1 VLLRGAAGRGWT
13 PNPAARHTQVMES
26 AIGWLIIG
34 FLAGSVS
41 GWVVGVRSAQG
52 CLPTIVVGIIGAVV
66 GGWLAEQLNLGQ
78 TRGFIGALVLATLG
92 SIAVRIVLRAIET
105 RR

>member
-1 VLLRGAAGRGWT
+1 
-13 PNPAARHTQVMES
+13 MES

-52 CLPTIVVGIIGAVV
+52 CLPTIVVGIIGAIV
-66 GGWLAEQLNLGQ
+66 GGWLAERMGLGQ
-78 TRGFIGALVLATLG
+78 VRGFIGALIFATLG
-92 SIAVRIVLRAIET
+92 AIAVRIVLRAIEG